1 MTAWIESLIE
11 SWGAAGVAVLMFLEN
26 VFPPIPSELVLPLA
40 GYKAAEGHLSLTLA
54 LVAGTLGSLAGVTL
68 WYLAARAVGTE
79 GLKHFAR
86 KHGRLLTLAPDDVDQ
101 VNDWFGRHG
110 GKAVLI
116 GRLVPGIRTLISIP
130 AGVCG
135 MSLNRFLLLSAI
147 GTAAWST
154 VLILAGH
161 TLGKE
166 FERVEQ
172 WVSPVGNVV
181 LGGAILYYL
190 YRVITFRRRVD
201 RPTQK

>member
-1 MTAWIESLIE
+1 VTAWIEGLIE

-40 GYKAAEGHLSLTLA
+40 GYKAAEGHLSLPLA
-54 LVAGTLGSLAGVTL
+54 LAAGTIGSLAGVTL
-68 WYLAARAVGTE
+68 WYLAARAVGTA

-86 KHGRLLTLAPDDVDQ
+86 KHGRLLTLTPGDIDK
-101 VNDWFGRHG
+101 VNEWFGRHG
-110 GKAVLI
+110 GKAILI
-116 GRLVPGIRTLISIP
+116 GRLVPGVRTLISIP

-135 MSLNRFLLLSAI
+135 MSLTRFLLLSAV

-166 FERVEQ
+166 FDRVES

-181 LGGAILYYL
+181 LGGAMLYYL
-190 YRVITFRRRVD
+190 YRVITFRRHVD
-201 RPTQK
+201 PPSDG